1 MENVLIAGGTGL
13 VGTRLTELLLERG
26 YTVSYLSRQKS
37 IVPYINVHRWDP
49 DKGYIEEGALE
60 AANHIVL
67 LAGTGIADERWS
79 DQRKQ
84 EIISSR
90 TRGIDLIASELQNRS
105 YQIKSCIAASG
116 IGFYGADTGQEH
128 LSEDDASGTDFVANV
143 TRHWENSSAKIANI
157 GIRTATLR
165 IGVVLSNKGGALPK
179 MLAPIKGF
187 IGSPLGSGR
196 QWLSW
201 IHIDDLCH
209 LIIHAIENP
218 QWQGVFNAVADQ
230 PVTNADFMRHI
241 ATTIGRPMFLPNV
254 PGFVLRLILDE
265 MADLILGGNYVLNKK
280 IYKKTNFKFQYNTI
294 ESALNDLL

>member
-26 YTVSYLSRQKS
+26 YEVSYLSRQKS
-37 IVPYINVHRWDP
+37 IMPNINVHRWDP

-60 AANHIVL
+60 TANHIVL

-79 DQRKQ
+79 DKRKQ

-90 TRGIDLIASELQNRS
+90 TTGIDLIASELQNRS

-116 IGFYGADTGQEH
+116 IGFYGANTGQEH
-128 LSEDDASGTDFVANV
+128 LSEDDASGTDFIAHV
-143 TRHWENSSAKIANI
+143 TRHWENSSAKIANT
-157 GIRTATLR
+157 GLRTTTLR

-179 MLAPIKGF
+179 MLAPVKGF

-209 LIIHAIENP
+209 LIIDAIENP
-218 QWQGVFNAVADQ
+218 QWNGIFNAVANQ

-241 ATTIGRPMFLPNV
+241 AATIGRPMFLPNV
-254 PGFVLRLILDE
+254 PSFVLRLILGE
-265 MADLILGGNYVLNKK
+265 MADIVLGGNYVLNKK
-280 IYKKTNFKFQYNTI
+280 IYKKTNFNFQYNTI
-294 ESALNDLL
+294 ESALSDLL